1 MAKLSQ
7 AQTNKLVASIKQAYA
22 AFAAIDAD
30 AEAQVVSACESI
42 SKLIAAN
49 AIASDIKPKKLGQMF
64 FGDEYKGDKSKPT
77 PQLNF
82 IRRVV
87 ERLRANGVIV
97 AAPRQKTAKAI
108 TLPTLESLK
117 ALAHLEP
124 EAAVAFADAVLLD
137 LTEVEIN
144 ALIATLSACVA

>member
-7 AQTNKLVASIKQAYA
+7 AQTKKLAAAVVQAFT

-30 AEAQVVSACESI
+30 AEAQVNNACEAI
-42 SKLIAAN
+42 TKLIAAN
-49 AIASDIKPKKLGQMF
+49 AIASNIKPKKLGQLF

-87 ERLRANGVIV
+87 ERLRANGVLV
-97 AAPRQKTAKAI
+97 TAPRQKPAKAV
-108 TLPTLESLK
+108 TLPTLEALK

-124 EAAVAFADAVLLD
+124 AAAAAFADEVLFD
-137 LTEVEIN
+137 LTELEIE

>member
-1 MAKLSQ
+1 MH
-7 AQTNKLVASIKQAYA
+7 AYA
-22 AFAAIDAD
+22 EFAAIDAN
-30 AEAQVVSACESI
+30 AEAQVNSACESI

-49 AIASDIKPKKLGQMF
+49 AIASNIKPKALGQMF

-87 ERLRANGVIV
+87 DRLRANGVLV
-97 AAPRQKTAKAI
+97 TAPRQKPAKAV
-108 TLPTLESLK
+108 TLPTLEALK

-124 EAAVAFADAVLLD
+124 EAAAAFADQVLFD

-144 ALIATLSACVA
+144 ALIGALSACVA